1 MEQNVTNILFALL
14 RCAVCETKLT
24 GQERAQ
30 YSPGM
35 LPELLRM
42 ASKHDVAHLL
52 VVGLKKNDLLTK
64 EDAKLEAHMLKAVY
78 RHERMR
84 YAYEEICNALE
95 EAQIPFLPL
104 KGSVIRKY
112 YPEPWM
118 RTSCDI
124 DILVHSEDW
133 EKARAYLQQQRNYV
147 ELGRST
153 HDVSLETPNG
163 IHVELHYNLMEE
175 GRVKNAIGVL
185 RSVWDYA
192 TLREN
197 SGYWY
202 EMTDAYFYFYHI
214 AHMAKHFEVGGC
226 GIRPFLDLWIL
237 DHKEDADIP
246 ARNALL
252 EQGKLLPFAEG
263 ARRLSEVWLAGREPD
278 ALTRQMENYLLRGG
292 IYGSAENRVAL
303 QQRKQGGRLG
313 YLLSRIF
320 APYAI
325 LKRYYP
331 VLEKHPWLFPA
342 MQVRRWLMLLRPDVA
357 QRTRRELL
365 VNGTLDKTRAE
376 DMHALLKS
384 LGLD

>member
-1 MEQNVTNILFALL
+1 MEQNTLVLLFALL
-14 RCAVCETKLT
+14 RTGICGGELT
-24 GQERAQ
+24 AQERSLYTPERFRDMMKIAQ
-30 YSPGM
+30 
-35 LPELLRM
+35 R
-42 ASKHDVAHLL
+42 HDITPILACA
-52 VVGLKKNDLLTK
+52 LKKSGL
-64 EDAKLEAHMLKAVY
+64 AKQEEGEIDKCILKAVY
-78 RHERMR
+78 RYERMR
-84 YAYEEICNALE
+84 YAYEEICNVLE

-104 KGSVIRKY
+104 KGSVIRDY

-124 DILVHSEDW
+124 DILVHLEDW
-133 EKARAYLQQQRNYV
+133 EKARTYLQQQRNYV
-147 ELGRST
+147 EIFRST

-163 IHVELHYNLMEE
+163 IHVELHYDLMEE
-175 GRVKNAIGVL
+175 GVANNVGELL
-185 RSVWDYA
+185 RTVWGYA
-192 TLREN
+192 TPREN

-237 DHKEDADIP
+237 DHKKDADIP

-252 EQGKLLPFAEG
+252 EQGKLLPFADG
-263 ARRLSEVWLAGREPD
+263 TRRLSEVWLAGGEQD

-292 IYGSAENRVAL
+292 TYGSAENRVVL
-303 QQRKQGGRLG
+303 QQKKQGGRLG

-331 VLEKHPWLFPA
+331 ILEKYPWLMPA

-357 QRTRRELL
+357 RRTRRELL
-365 VNGTLDKTRAE
+365 TNSTLDKGRAE
-376 DMHALLKS
+376 DMHALLVE